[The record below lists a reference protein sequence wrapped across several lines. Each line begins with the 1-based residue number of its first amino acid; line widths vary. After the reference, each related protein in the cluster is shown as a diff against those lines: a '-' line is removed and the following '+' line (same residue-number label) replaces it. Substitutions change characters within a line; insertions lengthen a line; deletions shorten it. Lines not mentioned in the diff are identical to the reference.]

1 MEGNLLKESVNPG
14 TRQDFYTLICSGF
27 TFLYLALYFRLA
39 AVLLYQ
45 WVSDG

>member
-1 MEGNLLKESVNPG
+1 MKGKLLKGRVNPG
-14 TRQDFYTLICSGF
+14 TRQGFYKLIRSGF